1 MKITIG
7 VFCAT
12 IQELKHEFKTL
23 VNELTCDNFLY
34 WNESKNV
41 IETQS
46 KIYRFYLGHDPML
59 YCGINFDQVIISKH
73 VQPDRIRDI
82 LSRLR

>member
-1 MKITIG
+1 MKRTIG
-7 VFCAT
+7 VFCGT

-34 WNESKNV
+34 WSETKNV

-46 KIYRFYLGHDPML
+46 KIYKFYLGHDPML

-73 VQPDRIRDI
+73 VQYGFVSDI